1 MTALETITS
10 PSRGPDG
17 DGQHQHRPSDQKP
30 RPVKAAAFLLP
41 KKAISERLRPDVT
54 QPATETGPQLATLQK
69 KDPPKGKGKWNP
81 VYKEKNDMQNQ
92 EPSRYPQ
99 NTGPRTLAR
108 HSTEEGGI

>member
-69 KDPPKGKGKWNP
+69 KDPQRSK
-81 VYKEKNDMQNQ
+81 KNGTRCIKKRMTEVD
-92 EPSRYPQ
+92 PIGW
-99 NTGPRTLAR
+99 TGLS
-108 HSTEEGGI
+108 HN